1 MFIAPA
7 FASGAAPAAGMDFMS
22 FLPMIVIFV
31 LFYFMLIRPQQKR
44 AKEQQAMLAALAKG
58 DEVVTSG
65 GMAGRITKVNEQYVT
80 LDLADGVEILFQRSA
95 IAARLEKGTIKN
107 NK

>member
-1 MFIAPA
+1 
-7 FASGAAPAAGMDFMS
+7 MS

-65 GMAGRITKVNEQYVT
+65 GMVGRITKVNEQYVT
-80 LDLADGVEILFQRSA
+80 LELADGVEILFQRSA
-95 IAARLEKGTIKN
+95 VAARLEKGTIKN

>member
-1 MFIAPA
+1 MLIAPA
-7 FASGAAPAAGMDFMS
+7 FAQGAAPAPGMDFMS

-65 GMAGRITKVNEQYVT
+65 GMVGRITKVNEQYVT
-80 LDLADGVEILFQRSA
+80 LELADGVEILFQRSA
-95 IAARLEKGTIKN
+95 VAARLEKGTIKN